1 MGKKFFIALLALILF
16 FTNGCR
22 KKQGFRKELIGGIEH
37 IYNPAQPLKGTVEL
51 EVEEKRRFP
60 VDAEKPMIVYL
71 FSLDSRG
78 NVYVVDGRTLKIL
91 GFNPQGKLFVE
102 FGGQGEGPGEFIQ
115 LIDLGTLQDQVWVKG
130 LRKIAFFTPEGKLI
144 KEINI
149 RRLYGSPFLPLGKGL
164 FLTSVSEW
172 DGEKVYRTF
181 IVINEK
187 EEVLAKLFSSD
198 KIGILRPKGESQGGL
213 ISTLLAANTFVAYD
227 QQSGLFYFCEG
238 DQYAIHIKNMEN
250 RTLAIIHTPLKG
262 PLITDE
268 DIKRIKETFLKD
280 SPEIFR
286 KKILSNLPK
295 RFSVIR
301 GLIALPHGFIGVF
314 RTTSFDKVVMDV
326 FNSKGRFIYTIKF
339 PPEIDPLK
347 TQFNPGSFSLLKT
360 VQDNTYFIEYAPQNL
375 LEVFGR

>member
-1 MGKKFFIALLALILF
+1 MGRKLFIAALVLILF
-16 FTNGCR
+16 FATGCR
-22 KKQGFRKELIGGIEH
+22 KEQGFRKELIGGIEH
-37 IYNPAQPLKGTVEL
+37 IYNPAEPLKGTVEL
-51 EVEEKRRFP
+51 EVEEKRKFP
-60 VDAEKPMIVYL
+60 VDADRPRLVNL

-78 NVYVVDGRTLKIL
+78 NVFVVDSRTLKIW
-91 GFNPQGKLFVE
+91 GFNPQGKPFVE

-115 LIDLGTLQDQVWVKG
+115 LMDLGVLQDQIWVKG

-144 KEINI
+144 KEISI
-149 RRLYGSPFLPLGKGL
+149 RRVYGSPFLPLGKEL

-172 DGEKVYRTF
+172 DGDKVYRTF

-187 EEVLAKLFSSD
+187 EEILVKLFSSD

-213 ISTLLAANTFVAYD
+213 ISTLLAPNSFVAYD
-227 QQSGLFYFCEG
+227 PQSRLFYFCEG
-238 DQYAIHIKNMEN
+238 DQYAIHIKNMKN

-262 PLITDE
+262 P
-268 DIKRIKETFLKD
+268 RIKNDDIERIKKTFLKNSSD
-280 SPEIFR
+280 IFR
-286 KKILSNLPK
+286 KKILSNIPE
-295 RFSVIR
+295 RFAVIR

-314 RTTSFDKVVMDV
+314 RTTSFDKVVLDV
-326 FNSKGRFIYTIKF
+326 FNSKGRFIYTVKF

-347 TQFNPGSFSLLKT
+347 TEFNPGSFSLLKT